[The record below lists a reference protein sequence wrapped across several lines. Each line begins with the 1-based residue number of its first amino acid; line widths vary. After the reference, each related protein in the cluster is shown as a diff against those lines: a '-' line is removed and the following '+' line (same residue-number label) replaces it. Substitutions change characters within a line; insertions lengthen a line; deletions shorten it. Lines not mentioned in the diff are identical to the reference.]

1 MKLKTK
7 LRLALTFLFAVIV
20 LLGSLG
26 AWYLKKLSGEAQE
39 ILKDNYISL
48 EYVRNMRNVIDE
60 NAWKNE
66 DILLFES
73 NLVKQEQNLTE
84 IGELETTQQLRSHF
98 NVFRQTRDSSRIHL
112 INKQL
117 AKISD
122 VNMQAIVR
130 KNEQVKKI
138 ADEVYSYMVLIAT
151 VCALVAFSFIINF
164 PNTISEPIQQLTE
177 GLREIGRKNYESRLV
192 VERKDEFGEMA
203 QAFNQMAKKLDEYEH
218 SNLARMIFEKRR
230 TETIIN
236 QMNDAIVG
244 LDEKNN
250 LLFINSV
257 ASELLGLDIRL
268 IVGRYAPDVAL
279 KNDLLRTLLND
290 ETSTKPLKIFANERE
305 SYFTKETFEVKN
317 EDQRI
322 GRVVILKNIT
332 PFHDLDQA
340 KTNFIATVSHE
351 LKTPISSIKMSLK
364 LLQDERVGALNEE
377 QKNLLT
383 HIRDD
388 SQRLLSITGE
398 LLDLSQVETGN
409 IQLNLVA
416 VAPRELVEMSLNAV
430 RFVAEQK
437 QISLRINLLPALP
450 AIQADLDK
458 TAWVLM
464 NFLSNAIRH
473 SPEKSVIEISAK
485 VYEDQKQVE
494 FSVQDE
500 GKGIES
506 KYQQRIFDRY
516 FQVPTNG
523 QSKTGTGLGLAISKE
538 FIDAQNGHIG
548 VESELGSGS
557 RFWFQLPIAP

>member
-1 MKLKTK
+1 MKLKAK
-7 LRLALTFLFAVIV
+7 LRLALGFLFAVIL
-20 LLGSLG
+20 LLGGLG
-26 AWYLKKLSGEAQE
+26 AWYLQKLSQEAQG

-48 EYVRNMRNVIDE
+48 EYTRVMRNIIDE
-60 NAWKNE
+60 ANWKPE
-66 DILLFES
+66 DFQLFDQILIQQERNITELGERES
-73 NLVKQEQNLTE
+73 TRQV
-84 IGELETTQQLRSHF
+84 RSHF
-98 NVFRQTRDSSRIHL
+98 NIFRVTKDSSHIGL

-117 AKISD
+117 NTIVKL
-122 VNMQAIVR
+122 NMQSIFR
-130 KNEQVKKI
+130 KNEQVKKN
-138 ADEVYSYMVLIAT
+138 ADEIYSYLVFIAT
-151 VCALVAFSFIINF
+151 FCALIAFSFIINF
-164 PNTISEPIQQLTE
+164 PRYISEPIQQLTE
-177 GLREIGRKNYESRLV
+177 GLREIARKNYESRLG

-203 QAFNQMAKKLDEYEH
+203 KAFNQMAEKLDEYEH

-244 LDEKNN
+244 LDENNN
-250 LLFINSV
+250 LLFINSM
-257 ASELLGLDIRL
+257 ASEILGLDIRL

-279 KNDLLRTLLND
+279 KNDLLRTLLNS

-317 EDQRI
+317 EEQRI

-364 LLQDERVGALNEE
+364 LLQDQRVGTLNEE
-377 QKNLLT
+377 QKNLLA

-388 SQRLLSITGE
+388 SQRLLTITGE
-398 LLDLSQVETGN
+398 LLEMSQVETGN
-409 IQLNLVA
+409 IQLNFKA
-416 VAPRELVEMSLNAV
+416 VQPQEVVEAATEAL
-430 RFVAEQK
+430 RFAAEQK
-437 QISLRINLLPALP
+437 QIDFHIYLPSGLSP
-450 AIQADLDK
+450 ILADLDK

-485 VYEDQKQVE
+485 EDKSRKLIE
-494 FSVQDE
+494 FSVKDE

-506 KYQQRIFDRY
+506 RYQQRIFDRY

-523 QSKTGTGLGLAISKE
+523 QTKTGTGLGLAISKE

-548 VESELGSGS
+548 IESELGSGS
-557 RFWFQLPIAP
+557 RFWFQLPVI

>member
-7 LRLALTFLFAVIV
+7 LRFALTFLFAVIV

-26 AWYLKKLSGEAQE
+26 AWYLKMLSREAQE

-48 EYVRNMRNVIDE
+48 EYVRDMRNVIDE
-60 NAWKNE
+60 NSWKNE
-66 DILLFES
+66 DLLSFENS
-73 NLVKQEQNLTE
+73 LRKQEQNLTE
-84 IGELETTQQLRSHF
+84 VGEPEEVQQLRRHF
-98 NVFRQTRDSSRIHL
+98 NAFRQNQDNSRIQL

-117 AKISD
+117 AKIAD

-130 KNEQVKKI
+130 KNEQVKKT

-177 GLREIGRKNYESRLV
+177 GLREITRKNYESRLGV
-192 VERKDEFGEMA
+192 DRKDEFGEMA

-218 SNLARMIFEKRR
+218 SNLARLIFEKRR

-244 LDEKNN
+244 LDENNN

-305 SYFTKETFEVKN
+305 SYFTRETFEVKN

-332 PFHDLDQA
+332 PFYDLDQA

-388 SQRLLSITGE
+388 SQRLLTITGE

-409 IQLNLVA
+409 IQLNLIP
-416 VAPRELVEMSLNAV
+416 VAPHQLVEMSLNAV

-437 QISLRINLLPALP
+437 QIALQINLPPTLPD
-450 AIQADLDK
+450 IQADLDK
-458 TAWVLM
+458 TAWILM

-473 SPEKSVIEISAK
+473 SPEKSVIQISAM
-485 VYEDQKQVE
+485 VNEDQKQVE
-494 FSVQDE
+494 FSVKDE
-500 GKGIES
+500 GKGIER

-523 QSKTGTGLGLAISKE
+523 QAKTGTGLGLAISKE
-538 FIDAQNGHIG
+538 FIDAQQGHIG

-557 RFWFQLPIAP
+557 RFWFQLPIA

>member
-130 KNEQVKKI
+130 KNAQVKKT

>member
-130 KNEQVKKI
+130 KNAQVKKT

-437 QISLRINLLPALP
+437 QISLRINLPPALP

>member
-437 QISLRINLLPALP
+437 QISLRINLPPALP

>member
-7 LRLALTFLFAVIV
+7 LRFALTFLFAVIL

-26 AWYLKKLSGEAQE
+26 AWYLKKLSNEAQE

-66 DILLFES
+66 DFLLFEN

-84 IGELETTQQLRSHF
+84 IGESETTQQLRSHF
-98 NVFRQTRDSSRIHL
+98 NAFRQTRDSSRIQL
-112 INKQL
+112 LNKQL

-130 KNEQVKKI
+130 KNAQVKKT
-138 ADEVYSYMVLIAT
+138 ADEIYAYMVLIAT
-151 VCALVAFSFIINF
+151 VCALVAFSFIVNF
-164 PNTISEPIQQLTE
+164 PRTISEPVQQLTE
-177 GLREIGRKNYESRLV
+177 GLREITRKNYEPRLGV
-192 VERKDEFGEMA
+192 DRKDEFGEMA
-203 QAFNQMAKKLDEYEH
+203 QAFNQMAEKLDEYEH

-236 QMNDAIVG
+236 QMNDAIIG
-244 LDEKNN
+244 LDENNN
-250 LLFINSV
+250 LLFINSM
-257 ASELLGLDIRL
+257 ASEILGLDIRL

-279 KNDLLRTLLND
+279 KNDLLRTLLNN

-317 EDQRI
+317 EEQRI

-364 LLQDERVGALNEE
+364 LLQDQRVGTLNEE
-377 QKNLLT
+377 QKNLLA

-388 SQRLLSITGE
+388 SQRLLNITGE
-398 LLDLSQVETGN
+398 LLDMSQVETGN
-409 IQLNLVA
+409 IQLNFKAVQPKEVIEVA
-416 VAPRELVEMSLNAV
+416 TEAL
-430 RFVAEQK
+430 RFAAEQK
-437 QISLRINLLPALP
+437 QIDFRIHLPSGLSP
-450 AIQADLDK
+450 ILADLDK

-473 SPEKSVIEISAK
+473 SPEKSAIEISAK
-485 VYEDQKQVE
+485 EDESRKLVE
-494 FSVQDE
+494 FSVKDE

-506 KYQQRIFDRY
+506 RYQQRIFDRY

-523 QSKTGTGLGLAISKE
+523 QTKTGTGLGLAISKE
-538 FIDAQNGHIG
+538 FIDAQHGYIG
-548 VESELGSGS
+548 IESELGSGS
-557 RFWFQLPIAP
+557 RFWFQLPVI

>member
-117 AKISD
+117 AEISD

>member
-130 KNEQVKKI
+130 KNAQVKKT

-437 QISLRINLLPALP
+437 QISLRINLPPALP

-485 VYEDQKQVE
+485 VNEDQKQVE

-538 FIDAQNGHIG
+538 FIDAQHGHIG

-557 RFWFQLPIAP
+557 RFWFQLPIAL

>member
-7 LRLALTFLFAVIV
+7 LRLALTFLFAVIL
-20 LLGSLG
+20 LLGTLG
-26 AWYLKKLSGEAQE
+26 AWYLKKLSNEAQE

-66 DILLFES
+66 DVLLFEN
-73 NLVKQEQNLTE
+73 NLLKQEQNLTE
-84 IGELETTQQLRSHF
+84 VGESEATQQLRSHF
-98 NVFRQTRDSSRIHL
+98 NAFRQTRDSSRIYL

-130 KNEQVKKI
+130 KNAQVKKT

-151 VCALVAFSFIINF
+151 ICALVAFSFIINF
-164 PNTISEPIQQLTE
+164 PRTISEPIQQLTE
-177 GLREIGRKNYESRLV
+177 GLREITRKNYESRLGV
-192 VERKDEFGEMA
+192 DRKDEFGEMA
-203 QAFNQMAKKLDEYEH
+203 QAFNQMARKLDEYEH

-244 LDEKNN
+244 LDENSN
-250 LLFINSV
+250 ILFINSV
-257 ASELLGLDIRL
+257 ASEILGLDIRQ
-268 IVGRYAPDVAL
+268 IIGRYAPDIAL

-290 ETSTKPLKIFANERE
+290 EPSAKPLKIFANERE

-322 GRVVILKNIT
+322 GRVIILKNIT
-332 PFHDLDQA
+332 PFHDLDEA

-388 SQRLLSITGE
+388 SQRLLNITGE

-409 IQLNLVA
+409 IQLNLIA
-416 VAPRELVEMSLNAV
+416 VAPHELVEMSLNAV

-437 QISLRINLLPALP
+437 QIALQINLPPTLP

-485 VYEDQKQVE
+485 IDEGKKQVE
-494 FSVQDE
+494 FSVKDE

-557 RFWFQLPIAP
+557 RFWFQLPMA

>member
-1 MKLKTK
+1 
-7 LRLALTFLFAVIV
+7 
-20 LLGSLG
+20 
-26 AWYLKKLSGEAQE
+26 
-39 ILKDNYISL
+39 
-48 EYVRNMRNVIDE
+48 
-60 NAWKNE
+60 
-66 DILLFES
+66 
-73 NLVKQEQNLTE
+73 
-84 IGELETTQQLRSHF
+84 
-98 NVFRQTRDSSRIHL
+98 
-112 INKQL
+112 
-117 AKISD
+117 
-122 VNMQAIVR
+122 
-130 KNEQVKKI
+130 
-138 ADEVYSYMVLIAT
+138 
-151 VCALVAFSFIINF
+151 
-164 PNTISEPIQQLTE
+164 
-177 GLREIGRKNYESRLV
+177 
-192 VERKDEFGEMA
+192 
-203 QAFNQMAKKLDEYEH
+203 
-218 SNLARMIFEKRR
+218 
-230 TETIIN
+230 
-236 QMNDAIVG
+236 
-244 LDEKNN
+244 
-250 LLFINSV
+250 
-257 ASELLGLDIRL
+257 LGLDIRQ
-268 IVGRYAPDVAL
+268 IIGRYAPDIAL

-290 ETSTKPLKIFANERE
+290 EPSAKPLKIFANERE

-322 GRVVILKNIT
+322 GRVIILKNIT
-332 PFHDLDQA
+332 PFHDLDEA

-388 SQRLLSITGE
+388 SQRLLNITGE

-409 IQLNLVA
+409 IQLNLIA
-416 VAPRELVEMSLNAV
+416 VAPHELVEMSLNAV

-437 QISLRINLLPALP
+437 QIALQINLPPTLP

-485 VYEDQKQVE
+485 IDEGKKQVE
-494 FSVQDE
+494 FSVKDE

-557 RFWFQLPIAP
+557 RFWFQLPMA

>member
-7 LRLALTFLFAVIV
+7 LRFALTFLFAVIL

-26 AWYLKKLSGEAQE
+26 AWYLKKLSNEAQK

-48 EYVRNMRNVIDE
+48 EYVRDMRNVMDE
-60 NAWKNE
+60 NSWKNE
-66 DILLFES
+66 DLLFFENS
-73 NLVKQEQNLTE
+73 LQKQEQNLTE
-84 IGELETTQQLRSHF
+84 VGEAEATHQLRSHF
-98 NVFRQTRDSSRIHL
+98 QVFRQTQDNSRIQL

-130 KNEQVKKI
+130 KNEQAKKT
-138 ADEVYSYMVLIAT
+138 ADEVYSYMVFIAT

-164 PNTISEPIQQLTE
+164 PRTISEPIQQLTE
-177 GLREIGRKNYESRLV
+177 GLREITRKNYEPRLEV
-192 VERKDEFGEMA
+192 DRKDEFGEMA
-203 QAFNQMAKKLDEYEH
+203 QAFNQMAEKLDEYEH

-290 ETSTKPLKIFANERE
+290 EPSAKPLKIFANERE
-305 SYFTKETFEVKN
+305 SYFAKETFEVKN
-317 EDQRI
+317 EEQRI

-383 HIRDD
+383 HIHDD
-388 SQRLLSITGE
+388 SQRLLNITGE

-409 IQLNLVA
+409 IQLNFKTIQPKEVVDAA
-416 VAPRELVEMSLNAV
+416 VEAL
-430 RFVAEQK
+430 RFAAEQK
-437 QISLRINLLPALP
+437 QIVLQINLALTLP
-450 AIQADLDK
+450 AIHADLDK

-485 VYEDQKQVE
+485 VDKEKKQVE
-494 FSVQDE
+494 FSVKDE

-523 QSKTGTGLGLAISKE
+523 QAKTGTGLGLAISKE

-557 RFWFQLPIAP
+557 RFWFQLPIT

>member
-7 LRLALTFLFAVIV
+7 LRFALTFLFAVIL

-26 AWYLKKLSGEAQE
+26 AWYLKKLSNKAQE

-66 DILLFES
+66 DFLLFEN

-84 IGELETTQQLRSHF
+84 IGESETTQQLRSHF
-98 NVFRQTRDSSRIHL
+98 NAFRQTRDSSRIQL
-112 INKQL
+112 LNKQL

-130 KNEQVKKI
+130 KNAQVKKT
-138 ADEVYSYMVLIAT
+138 ADEIYAYMVLIAT
-151 VCALVAFSFIINF
+151 VCALVAFSFIVNF
-164 PNTISEPIQQLTE
+164 PRTISEPVQQLTE
-177 GLREIGRKNYESRLV
+177 GLREITRKNYEPRLGV
-192 VERKDEFGEMA
+192 DRKDEFGEMA
-203 QAFNQMAKKLDEYEH
+203 QAFNQMAEKLDEYEH

-236 QMNDAIVG
+236 QMNDAIIG
-244 LDEKNN
+244 LDENNN
-250 LLFINSV
+250 LLFINSM
-257 ASELLGLDIRL
+257 ASEILGLDIRL

-279 KNDLLRTLLND
+279 KNDLLRTLLNN

-317 EDQRI
+317 EEQRI

-364 LLQDERVGALNEE
+364 LLQDQRVGTLNEE
-377 QKNLLT
+377 QKNLLA

-388 SQRLLSITGE
+388 SQRLLNITGE
-398 LLDLSQVETGN
+398 LLDMSQVETGN
-409 IQLNLVA
+409 IQLNFKAVQPKEVIEVA
-416 VAPRELVEMSLNAV
+416 TEAL
-430 RFVAEQK
+430 RFAAEQK
-437 QISLRINLLPALP
+437 QIDFRIHLPSGLSP
-450 AIQADLDK
+450 ILADLDK

-485 VYEDQKQVE
+485 EDESRKLVE
-494 FSVQDE
+494 FSVKDE

-506 KYQQRIFDRY
+506 RYQQRIFDRY

-523 QSKTGTGLGLAISKE
+523 QTKTGTGLGLAISKE
-538 FIDAQNGHIG
+538 FIDAQHGYIG
-548 VESELGSGS
+548 IESELGSGS
-557 RFWFQLPIAP
+557 RFWFQLPVI

>member
-7 LRLALTFLFAVIV
+7 LRFALTFLFAVIL

-26 AWYLKKLSGEAQE
+26 AWYLKKLSNEAQE

-66 DILLFES
+66 DFLLFEN

-84 IGELETTQQLRSHF
+84 IGESETTQQLRSHF
-98 NVFRQTRDSSRIHL
+98 NAFRQTRDSSRIQL
-112 INKQL
+112 LNKQL

-130 KNEQVKKI
+130 KNAQVKKT
-138 ADEVYSYMVLIAT
+138 ADEIYAYMVLIAT
-151 VCALVAFSFIINF
+151 VCALVAFSFIVNF
-164 PNTISEPIQQLTE
+164 PRTISEPVQQLTE
-177 GLREIGRKNYESRLV
+177 GLREITRKNYEPRLGV
-192 VERKDEFGEMA
+192 DRKDEFGEMA
-203 QAFNQMAKKLDEYEH
+203 QAFNQMAEKLDEYEH

-236 QMNDAIVG
+236 QMNDAIIG
-244 LDEKNN
+244 LDENNN
-250 LLFINSV
+250 LLFINSM
-257 ASELLGLDIRL
+257 ASEILGLDIRL

-279 KNDLLRTLLND
+279 KNDLLRTLLNN

-317 EDQRI
+317 EEQRI

-364 LLQDERVGALNEE
+364 LLQDQRVGTLNEE
-377 QKNLLT
+377 QKNLLA

-388 SQRLLSITGE
+388 SQRLLNITGE
-398 LLDLSQVETGN
+398 LLDMSQVETGN
-409 IQLNLVA
+409 IQLNFKAVQPKEVIEVA
-416 VAPRELVEMSLNAV
+416 TEAL
-430 RFVAEQK
+430 RFAAEQK
-437 QISLRINLLPALP
+437 QIDFRIHLPSGLSP
-450 AIQADLDK
+450 ILADLDK

-485 VYEDQKQVE
+485 ED
-494 FSVQDE
+494 
-500 GKGIES
+500 ES
-506 KYQQRIFDRY
+506 RGSDSLP
-516 FQVPTNG
+516 VP
-523 QSKTGTGLGLAISKE
+523 L
-538 FIDAQNGHIG
+538 
-548 VESELGSGS
+548 
-557 RFWFQLPIAP
+557 

>member
-117 AKISD
+117 AEISD

-437 QISLRINLLPALP
+437 QISLRINLPPALP

>member
-1 MKLKTK
+1 
-7 LRLALTFLFAVIV
+7 
-20 LLGSLG
+20 
-26 AWYLKKLSGEAQE
+26 
-39 ILKDNYISL
+39 
-48 EYVRNMRNVIDE
+48 MRNVVDE
-60 NAWKNE
+60 NSWKNE
-66 DILLFES
+66 DLLSFENS
-73 NLVKQEQNLTE
+73 LRQQEQNLTE
-84 IGELETTQQLRSHF
+84 VGETEAVQQLRSHF
-98 NVFRQTRDSSRIHL
+98 NAFKQTQDSSRIRL
-112 INKQL
+112 INKEL
-117 AKISD
+117 AKIAD

-130 KNEQVKKI
+130 KNEQVKKT

-164 PNTISEPIQQLTE
+164 PNTISEPIQRLTE
-177 GLREIGRKNYESRLV
+177 GLREITRKNYESRLGV
-192 VERKDEFGEMA
+192 DRKDELGEMA

-218 SNLARMIFEKRR
+218 SNLARLIFEKRR

-244 LDEKNN
+244 LDENNN

-257 ASELLGLDIRL
+257 ASELLGLDVRL

-279 KNDLLRTLLND
+279 KNDLLRALLND
-290 ETSTKPLKIFANERE
+290 KTSAKPLKIFANERE

-317 EDQRI
+317 EGERI
-322 GRVVILKNIT
+322 GYVIILKNIT

-351 LKTPISSIKMSLK
+351 LKTPISAIKMSLK

-388 SQRLLSITGE
+388 SQRLLAITGE

-409 IQLNLVA
+409 IQLNLKA
-416 VAPRELVEMSLNAV
+416 IAPHELVEMSLNAV

-437 QISLRINLLPALP
+437 QITLQINLPPALP
-450 AIQADLDK
+450 AIEADLDK

-473 SPEKSVIEISAK
+473 SPEKSVIEITAK
-485 VYEDQKQVE
+485 VDESKKRVE
-494 FSVQDE
+494 FAVQDE

-516 FQVPTNG
+516 FQVPTDG
-523 QSKTGTGLGLAISKE
+523 QTKTGTGLGLAISKE
-538 FIDAQNGHIG
+538 FIDAQQGQIG

-557 RFWFQLPIAP
+557 RFWFQLPIA

>member
-7 LRLALTFLFAVIV
+7 LRFALTFLFAVIV

-26 AWYLKKLSGEAQE
+26 AYYLKMLSREAQD

-48 EYVRNMRNVIDE
+48 EYIRDMRNVVDE
-60 NAWKNE
+60 NSWKNE
-66 DILLFES
+66 DLLSFENS
-73 NLVKQEQNLTE
+73 LRQQEQNLTE
-84 IGELETTQQLRSHF
+84 VGETEAVQQLRSHF
-98 NVFRQTRDSSRIHL
+98 NAFKQTQDSSRIRL
-112 INKQL
+112 INKEL
-117 AKISD
+117 AKIAD

-130 KNEQVKKI
+130 KNEQVKKT

-164 PNTISEPIQQLTE
+164 PNTISEPIQRLTE
-177 GLREIGRKNYESRLV
+177 GLREITRKNYESRLGV
-192 VERKDEFGEMA
+192 DRKDELGEMA

-218 SNLARMIFEKRR
+218 SNLARLIFEKRR

-244 LDEKNN
+244 LDENNN

-257 ASELLGLDIRL
+257 ASELLGLDVRL

-279 KNDLLRTLLND
+279 KNDLLRALLND
-290 ETSTKPLKIFANERE
+290 KTSAKPLKIFANERE

-317 EDQRI
+317 EGERI
-322 GRVVILKNIT
+322 GYVIILKNIT

-351 LKTPISSIKMSLK
+351 LKTPISAIKMSLK

-388 SQRLLSITGE
+388 SQRLLAITGE

-409 IQLNLVA
+409 IQLNLKA
-416 VAPRELVEMSLNAV
+416 IAPHELVEMSLNAV

-437 QISLRINLLPALP
+437 QITLQINLPPALP
-450 AIQADLDK
+450 AIEADLDK

-473 SPEKSVIEISAK
+473 SPEKSVIEITAK
-485 VYEDQKQVE
+485 VDESKKRVE
-494 FSVQDE
+494 FAVQDE

-516 FQVPTNG
+516 FQVPTDG
-523 QSKTGTGLGLAISKE
+523 QTKTGTGLGLAISKE
-538 FIDAQNGHIG
+538 FIDAQQGQIG

-557 RFWFQLPIAP
+557 RFWFQLPIA